1 MGSVSGSVEHID
13 ITRCE
18 DLETTLDLFARPT
31 THDVFSPNVDDDPG
45 RVAPFYRGEAAPG
58 WEV

>member
-18 DLETTLDLFARPT
+18 DLETTLDLFAGPT

-45 RVAPFYRGEAAPG
+45 RVAPFYRVEAAP
-58 WEV
+58 